1 MAVVPEHEHAD
12 ISYLLGILTGKVS
25 SIEKLLY
32 ALVGIGGGIL
42 IALIGGIVAL
52 IWRLG
57 G

>member
-1 MAVVPEHEHAD
+1 MAVVPEHDHAD

>member
-1 MAVVPEHEHAD
+1 MAVVSEHDHAD